1 MAKNKFGFND
11 VIDLLIKRAKGFYY
25 TEEQFEYEKTQK
37 NSNSGKNSGQIYQ
50 NISFFDNPVRGDT
63 QSKKLCDTIKLSNGE
78 TLQNNENLTLVKKK
92 VSTHYISPD
101 MLAIK
106 ILFEIFGEKVDK
118 NEIDKMTDNELI
130 NLKNQLL
137 KELKDEDNQN

>member
-37 NSNSGKNSGQIYQ
+37 NSISVKNNSLNYQ
-50 NISFFDNPVRGDT
+50 NISFFDKPVRGNA
-63 QSKKLCDTIKLSNGE
+63 QIENSCDTIKLSNGE
-78 TLQNNENLTLVKKK
+78 ATQNNENLTLVKKK

-118 NEIDKMTDNELI
+118 NEIEKMTDDELI

-137 KELKDEDNQN
+137 KEIKDEDT

>member
-37 NSNSGKNSGQIYQ
+37 NSISVKNNSPNYQ
-50 NISFFDNPVRGDT
+50 NISFFDNPVRGNI
-63 QSKKLCDTIKLSNGE
+63 QSEKLCDTIKVSNGE
-78 TLQNNENLTLVKKK
+78 ATQNNENLTLVKKK

-118 NEIDKMTDNELI
+118 NEIEKMTDDELI

-137 KELKDEDNQN
+137 KEIKDEDT